1 MSTERSPEDVADGSP
16 TMQPV
21 LRVGDGQ
28 LVRSD
33 RGTWVIDLRIPA
45 KDGVHALQIPIGKHR
60 AIDRLARKL
69 HLGDASE

>member
-1 MSTERSPEDVADGSP
+1 MTAERTRHGLADGTTS
-16 TMQPV
+16 MQPV

-33 RGTWVIDLRIPA
+33 RGTWVIDLNIAA
-45 KDGVHALQIPIGKHR
+45 KDGVRTLQIPIGKHR
-60 AIDRLARKL
+60 AIDRLAREL